1 MFADIA
7 AIPATYSADDSKSHA
22 GFSTAM
28 GLRCPSSLPHPLLIH
43 TTTVFRT
50 YFPDDFK
57 I

>member
-7 AIPATYSADDSKSHA
+7 AIPATHSADDSKSRA
-22 GFSTAM
+22 GFSTAI
-28 GLRCPSSLPHPLLIH
+28 GLRRLSSLPRPLLIH

-50 YFPDDFK
+50 YFSTELK